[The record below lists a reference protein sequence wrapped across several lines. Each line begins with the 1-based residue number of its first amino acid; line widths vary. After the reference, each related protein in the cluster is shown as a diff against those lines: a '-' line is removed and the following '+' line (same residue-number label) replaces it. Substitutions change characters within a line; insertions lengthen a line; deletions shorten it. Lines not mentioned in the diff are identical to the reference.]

1 MFSAIGRPIER
12 VDGREMVS
20 GRAVYG
26 VDVKLPGMLWGKVL
40 RSPIPHGRL
49 VHIDVEKAKKIPGVR
64 AVITSKDVPAK
75 RFGFAIKD
83 ETIFAVDKVRYV
95 GDAVAA
101 VAAVDEDTAEEAI
114 GLIDVEY
121 EELPAV
127 FDPEEAC
134 LDGAPLVHEEMGTYE
149 PNRGRS
155 PTWKPI
161 LGTNIIHQAVHARG
175 NVEEALAK
183 SDFLFEDTFRTN
195 QIHHCYMEPHAAVAQ
210 VESGKITVWSCAQEV
225 FPIRSI
231 LADLFGVPESRIRV
245 VATKVGGGFGGKIA
259 PRLEPYAIAL
269 ALKTSRPVKI
279 VMTRPEEFS
288 AAAGSAPAVVY
299 IKTGVQKD
307 GTLKAREMKFI
318 WDTGAYSEGLPP
330 SNRAL
335 KDGIGGYRTP
345 DFRITT
351 TLVYTNKL
359 RATPLRGLGVPE
371 ATWAVESQMD
381 MIAHKLG
388 MDPLEFRL
396 KNALE
401 EGDIN
406 SVGDVVHSIGLKQCL
421 HEVAK
426 EIGWGKPKKKD
437 VGRGLALITKSPTTT
452 GSISGAYVHFNED
465 GSAQVLVGAS
475 EIGQGSLTAL
485 SQIAAE
491 ELGIPVDSV
500 GIVAADTAV
509 CPFDQGTFSS
519 RVTLYTGMAVKAA
532 AAEAKKQLLEI
543 ASQITE
549 IPEQDLEVDQQKI
562 ISKKHQGLCI
572 SFKEVME
579 RAHTNMKPILGK
591 GWAGGKGDWPGLPH
605 KLKGNEPTPGSKYGA
620 QAVELEVDKET
631 GVVKILKMV
640 SAHDA
645 GCTINPLTLDG
656 QIVGGAVMGM
666 GYALYERIQ
675 FEDGRVTNPS
685 FMDYKIPSSH
695 EIPEIVPIRVEVPLP
710 EGPFGAKGAGE
721 LAGLGVAPAVAN
733 AIFDA
738 LKVRIKELP
747 LDPETVLAAIER
759 HDKSNVAI

>member
-1 MFSAIGRPIER
+1 MLNVIGQPIER
-12 VDGREMVS
+12 VDGKEMVS

-40 RSPIPHGRL
+40 RSSIPHGRL
-49 VHIDVEKAKKIPGVR
+49 VHVDVEKARKLPGVR
-64 AVITSKDVPAK
+64 AVLTSKDVPAK
-75 RFGFAIKD
+75 RFGFALKD
-83 ETIFAVDKVRYV
+83 ETIFAVNKVRYV
-95 GDAVAA
+95 GDAIAA
-101 VAAVDEDTAEEAI
+101 VAAIDEEVAEEAI

-134 LDGAPLVHEEMGTYE
+134 LDGAPLVHEEMATYE
-149 PNRGRS
+149 PNRGRLA
-155 PTWKPI
+155 TWKPI
-161 LGTNIIHQAVHARG
+161 PGTNIAHQAIHSRG
-175 NVEEALAK
+175 DVEAALAK
-183 SDFLFEDTFRTN
+183 SDFVFEDTFGTS
-195 QIHHCYMEPHAAVAQ
+195 QVHHCYMEPHAVVAQ

-225 FPIRSI
+225 FPIRSV
-231 LADLFGVPESRIRV
+231 LADLFGVPESRIRII
-245 VATKVGGGFGGKIA
+245 ATKVGGGFGGKIA
-259 PRLEPYAIAL
+259 PRLEPYAITL
-269 ALKTSRPVKI
+269 ALKANKPVKI

-288 AAAGSAPAVVY
+288 AAAGSAPAVVH

-307 GTLKAREMKFI
+307 GTLRAREMKFI
-318 WDTGAYSEGLPP
+318 WDTGAYGEGLPP
-330 SNRAL
+330 CNRAL
-335 KDGIGGYRTP
+335 KDGIGPYRIP
-345 DFRITT
+345 DFRITS

-381 MIAHKLG
+381 IIARKLG

-396 KNALE
+396 KNALD
-401 EGDIN
+401 EGDTN

-421 HEVAK
+421 REVAK
-426 EIGWGKPKKKD
+426 EIGWGKPKGKH
-437 VGRGLALITKSPTTT
+437 VGRGLALIAKSPTTT

-475 EIGQGSLTAL
+475 EIGQGALVAL

-491 ELGIPVDSV
+491 ELGIPIDSV
-500 GIVAADTAV
+500 GIAAADTDV

-549 IPEQDLEVDQQKI
+549 IPEQDLEIDQQKI
-562 ISKKHQGLCI
+562 VSKKHPGVCI
-572 SFKEVME
+572 SFREVIE
-579 RAHTNMKPILGK
+579 RAHTNIKPILGK

-605 KLKGNEPTPGSKYGA
+605 KMQGKEPTPGSKYGA
-620 QAVELEVDKET
+620 QAVELEVDTET

-645 GCTINPLTLDG
+645 GRTINPLALDG
-656 QIVGGAVMGM
+656 QIVGGVVMGM
-666 GYALYERIQ
+666 GYALYEKIH
-675 FEDGRVTNPS
+675 FEDGKVTNPS

-721 LAGLGVAPAVAN
+721 LSGLGVAPAVAN
-733 AIFDA
+733 AIFEA
-738 LKVRIKELP
+738 VKVRIKELP
-747 LDPETVLAAIER
+747 LDPERVLAAIE
-759 HDKSNVAI
+759 AA

>member
-1 MFSAIGRPIER
+1 MFNVIGRPIER
-12 VDGREMVS
+12 VDGKSMVS

-26 VDVKLPGMLWGKVL
+26 VDVRLPGMLCGKVL
-40 RSPIPHGRL
+40 RSPIPHGKL
-49 VHIDVEKAKKIPGVR
+49 LHIDVEKARKLPGVK
-64 AVITSKDVPAK
+64 AVITAKDVPSR
-75 RFGFAIKD
+75 RFGFAIQD
-83 ETIFAVDKVRYV
+83 ETIFAIDTVRYV

-101 VAAVDEDTAEEAI
+101 VAAVDEETAEDAL

-121 EELPAV
+121 EDLPAV
-127 FDPEEAC
+127 FDPEKAC
-134 LDGAPLVHEEMGTYE
+134 LDGAPLVHEEMTSYL

-155 PTWKPI
+155 PTWKPVP
-161 LGTNIIHQAVHARG
+161 GTNIIHQAVHAKG
-175 NVEEALAK
+175 DVEAALAK
-183 SDFLFEDTFRTN
+183 SDFVFEDTFRTS

-225 FPIRSI
+225 FPIRSN
-231 LADLFGVPESRIRV
+231 LANLFGVPESSLHII
-245 VATKVGGGFGGKIA
+245 ATKVGGGFGGKIA
-259 PRLEPYAIAL
+259 PRLEQHAIAL
-269 ALKTSRPVKI
+269 AWKTHKPVKI
-279 VMTRPEEFS
+279 VMTRPEEFT

-307 GTLKAREMKFI
+307 GTLKAREMRFI

-335 KDGIGGYRTP
+335 KDGIGPYRLP
-345 DFRITT
+345 DFKITT

-371 ATWAVESQMD
+371 STWAVESQMD
-381 MIAHKLG
+381 MIAHRLG
-388 MDPLEFRL
+388 IDPLEFRL
-396 KNALE
+396 KNALDD
-401 EGDIN
+401 GDTN
-406 SVGDVVHSIGLKQCL
+406 SVGDPVYSIGLKQCL
-421 HEVAK
+421 REAAM
-426 EIGWGKPKKKD
+426 EIGWGKPKGKNI
-437 VGRGLALITKSPTTT
+437 GRGLALISKTPTTT

-475 EIGQGSLTAL
+475 EIGQGSLVAL

-491 ELGIPVDSV
+491 ELGIPVESV
-500 GIVAADTAV
+500 AIVSADTAV

-519 RVTLYTGMAVKAA
+519 RVTLYTGMAVKTA

-543 ASQITE
+543 ASQMTE
-549 IPEQDLEVDQQKI
+549 IPERDLEIDQQKI
-562 ISKKHQGLCI
+562 ISRKHPELNL
-572 SFKEVME
+572 SFREVIE

-605 KLKGNEPTPGSKYGA
+605 KMQGKEPTPGSKYGA
-620 QAVELEVDKET
+620 QAVEVKVDEET
-631 GVVKILKMV
+631 GVVTILKMA

-645 GCTINPLTLDG
+645 GQTVNPLALDG
-656 QIVGGAVMGM
+656 QIVGGSVMGM
-666 GYALYERIQ
+666 GYALYEKIQ
-675 FEDGRVTNPS
+675 FEDGKVINPS

-695 EIPEIVPIRVEVPLP
+695 EVPEIVPIRVEVPLP

-738 LKVRIKELP
+738 VQVRIKQLP
-747 LDPETVLAAIER
+747 LEPETVLDAIER
-759 HDKSNVAI
+759 KT

>member
-1 MFSAIGRPIER
+1 MASVIGQPIER

-26 VDVKLPGMLWGKVL
+26 VDMKLPGMLFGKVL
-40 RSPIPHGRL
+40 RSPIPHGRI
-49 VHIDVEKAKKIPGVR
+49 VRIDVEKAKQLPGVK
-64 AVITSKDVPAK
+64 AVLTAKDVPGR

-83 ETIFAVDKVRYV
+83 ETIFATDKVRYV

-101 VAAVDEDTAEEAI
+101 VAAVSEEVAEEAV

-127 FDPEEAC
+127 FDAEEAARE
-134 LDGAPLVHEEMGTYE
+134 GAPLIHEEAASYE

-155 PTWKPI
+155 PTWKPV
-161 LGTNIIHQAVHARG
+161 LGTNIIHRAVHQRG
-175 NVEEALAK
+175 DVEAAFAK
-183 SDFLFEDTFRTN
+183 SDFVFEDTFRTS
-195 QIHHCYMEPHAAVAQ
+195 QIHHCYMEPHAVVAQ
-210 VESGKITVWSCAQEV
+210 AEGEKITVWSSAQEV
-225 FPIRSI
+225 FPIRSV
-231 LADLFGVPESRIRV
+231 LAGLFGLPESKIRV
-245 VATKVGGGFGGKIA
+245 IATKVGGGFGGKIA

-269 ALKTSRPVKI
+269 ALKTQKPVKI

-307 GTLKAREMKFI
+307 GTLKARDVRFI

-335 KDGIGGYRTP
+335 KDGIGGYRLS
-345 DFRITT
+345 DFRITS

-388 MDPLEFRL
+388 IDPLEFRL

-406 SVGDVVHSIGLKQCL
+406 SVGDVVHSIGLKECL

-426 EIGWGKPKKKD
+426 GIGWGKAKKKN
-437 VGRGLALITKSPTTT
+437 VGLGLALITKSPTTT

-475 EIGQGSLTAL
+475 EIGQGSLVAL

-500 GIVAADTAV
+500 GIVSADTAV

-532 AAEAKKQLLEI
+532 AADAKKQLLEI
-543 ASQITE
+543 ASQLME
-549 IPEQDLEVDQQKI
+549 IPERDLEIDMQKVV
-562 ISKKHQGLCI
+562 SKKHPGAEI
-572 SFKEVME
+572 SFKEVVE

-605 KLKGNEPTPGSKYGA
+605 KMKGNEPTPGSKYGA
-620 QAVELEVDKET
+620 QAVELEVDTET

-645 GCTINPLTLDG
+645 GRTVNPLTLDG
-656 QIVGGAVMGM
+656 QITGGAVMGM
-666 GYALYERIQ
+666 GYALYEKIQ

-695 EIPEIVPIRVEVPLP
+695 EIPEIIPIRVEVPLP

-738 LKVRIKELP
+738 IKVRIQELP
-747 LDPETVLAAIER
+747 LDPERVLDAIER
-759 HDKSNVAI
+759 G